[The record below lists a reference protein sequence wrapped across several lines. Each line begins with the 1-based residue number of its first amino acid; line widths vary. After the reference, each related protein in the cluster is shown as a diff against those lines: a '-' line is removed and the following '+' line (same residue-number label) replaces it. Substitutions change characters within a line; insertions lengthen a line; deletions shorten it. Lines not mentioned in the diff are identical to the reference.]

1 MRIVNHKV
9 RERRKK
15 RMFIPALYFSLEVIF
30 IWLVLSVIQQNLF
43 IPTWELWSILVFI
56 VFVGYAIFKT
66 VHVYQRQKDYPTE

>member
-15 RMFIPALYFSLEVIF
+15 RMFVPSLYLLLEVIF

-43 IPTWELWSILVFI
+43 ISTWELWSILLFI
-56 VFVGYAIFKT
+56 VFVGYAILKT